1 MSSTK
6 TILVT
11 GATGQ
16 QGGAVANS
24 LLRQGQKV
32 RVLTRNPDKAA
43 GLAKAGAMIVK
54 GDLTNRASLDAALQG
69 VDGLFAMS
77 TFFEAGL
84 DAEVQQGKTLADAA
98 KTANVGHYVYT
109 SVASTDRN
117 SGIPHFETKWKV
129 EQHIRRIGLPATILR
144 PVWFMENFGTFA
156 RPSAEGVLVLPLRP
170 DTKMQMI
177 AVRDIGEFG
186 VAAFLRPAEFI
197 GQDIDLAGDELTMPE
212 VARLLSRSLGRE
224 VRYQQLPDDQAEA
237 AMGHDFAAMFRWLNT
252 TGYSGDIPALGK
264 RWGIPLTSFT
274 DCLAVADWAKA

>member
-156 RPSAEGVLVLPLRP
+156 RPSAEGALVLPLRP

-212 VARLLSRSLGRE
+212 VARLFSRSLGRE

-237 AMGHDFAAMFRWLNT
+237 AMGHDFAVMFRWFNT
-252 TGYSGDIPALGK
+252 TGYSCDIPALGK
-264 RWGIPLTSFT
+264 RWSIPLTSFT

>member
-1 MSSTK
+1 
-6 TILVT
+6 
-11 GATGQ
+11 
-16 QGGAVANS
+16 
-24 LLRQGQKV
+24 
-32 RVLTRNPDKAA
+32 
-43 GLAKAGAMIVK
+43 MIVK

-117 SGIPHFETKWKV
+117 TGIPHFETKWKV

-237 AMGHDFAAMFRWLNT
+237 AMGHDFAVMFRWFNT
-252 TGYSGDIPALGK
+252 TGYSCDIPVLGK
-264 RWGIPLTSFT
+264 RWSIPLTSFT